1 MRRQTKKEASKTMLR
16 IQRREQLVE
25 LAEELGVRPDWHE
38 PDEQE
43 VSALCVG
50 DDFDNA
56 GFWPAGYGFKGPS
69 AKGERTEKHVIIW
82 KGGQA
87 VAAVNLA
94 SLLAW
99 ASERGYDE

>member
-1 MRRQTKKEASKTMLR
+1 VTKKEASKDMLR
-16 IQRREQLVE
+16 ILDREQLVV
-25 LAEELGVRPDWHE
+25 LAQALGVRPDWQE

-43 VSALCVG
+43 VTVIVQG

-56 GFWPAGYGFKGPS
+56 GFWPAGHGFKGPS
-69 AKGERTEKHVIIW
+69 GKGEYLEKHVIIW
-82 KGGQA
+82 KDGRA

-94 SLLAW
+94 TLLAW